1 MAAQAREIPLPLPAD
16 DIFDSNTHNTLAITV
31 PSRDPS
37 VSRSCARPWFSLV
50 LFNSCLASTVTVSAG
65 TLPLQSLSIDRCNQL
80 HKIKVILRLSA
91 SHGHTSCI
99 LASQCT
105 VGAFCNQVYA
115 SPQSLGCEGAAP
127 DYTWQEKGISSTGG
141 QIECSKATAQLH
153 TDVDVYT
160 GLPDGQWR
168 SACLTTSQK

>member
-105 VGAFCNQVYA
+105 GGCFL
-115 SPQSLGCEGAAP
+115 QSSVRITTVPRVRRGSARLHLAR
-127 DYTWQEKGISSTGG
+127 KGDI
-141 QIECSKATAQLH
+141 LNWWPNR
-153 TDVDVYT
+153 V
-160 GLPDGQWR
+160 
-168 SACLTTSQK
+168 